1 MPAAW
6 TEDRAPLGSDPS
18 ADPGAKTEAGCH
30 FRHPVWFAYPKNFGI
45 GTRAINPG
53 GVGGWPPLNK
63 SSPSLFILCSHRFLE
78 ERQWISNQNAW
89 TRDPC
94 LRMAGVVGATS
105 EDPIQERSSPWCSS

>member
-30 FRHPVWFAYPKNFGI
+30 FRHPVWFAYPRNFGI

-63 SSPSLFILCSHRFLE
+63 SSPSLFILC
-78 ERQWISNQNAW
+78 
-89 TRDPC
+89 
-94 LRMAGVVGATS
+94 
-105 EDPIQERSSPWCSS
+105 